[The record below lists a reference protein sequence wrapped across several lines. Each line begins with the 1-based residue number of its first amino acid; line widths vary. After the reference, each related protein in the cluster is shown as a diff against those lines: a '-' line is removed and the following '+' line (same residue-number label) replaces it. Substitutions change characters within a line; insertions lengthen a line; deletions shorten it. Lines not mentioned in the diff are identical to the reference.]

1 MSTVTQPVEQPATL
15 PAEPHAPQAFEASD
29 VVRRAAEGARLLT
42 VRGVVMRTVSVAS
55 NLVLIA
61 LVSPREFGLYAIAR
75 GTLGLIQNAMELGF
89 EQALVRR
96 RQAPASADFSAVLGL
111 QLSVLAVFATLAVA
125 RPDVLFRYSPIG
137 ARWYGWLAA
146 VIITMAVVPVGTGAR
161 VRLERD
167 LHYNRLAVVDILNV
181 LVQNFGLLFF
191 ALIGRFE
198 LGVFV
203 VMMLMFVSVNVLL
216 VRWSPGPT
224 PTLAFGRLRPIVRDA
239 FGFTAT
245 AWTQVAREFV
255 TPLVIG
261 ALFGLETAGLWAFTL
276 RVGQLLDV
284 TIAGFQQATVP
295 AAVRVRDNARAL
307 RQLSTNALGGAAALA
322 LPVSAIMVAG
332 LPIVGAM
339 WPKWQPAIR
348 MAQLYLAVYSVA
360 GVLTASLYG
369 VAIAVRGSTAALAGP
384 FASMVITWTGFVI
397 LARMGSHAI
406 AWMIAPM
413 LLIPAL
419 TLIPLTP
426 ADIRPSVSHPPVFR
440 AMAAA
445 ATAYVVYAV
454 GVVLRAPAVA
464 TALLATAGACAWGRP
479 SLLIAQMRDFP
490 LRWRMSSI
498 RKST

>member
-1 MSTVTQPVEQPATL
+1 MSSVMHPVEPVTQT
-15 PAEPHAPQAFEASD
+15 FEASD
-29 VVRRAAEGARLLT
+29 VVRRATEGARLLT
-42 VRGVVMRTVSVAS
+42 ARGVVMRAVSVAS

-96 RQAPASADFSAVLGL
+96 RRIPVSADFSAVLGL
-111 QLSVLAVFATLAVA
+111 QLSVLAVFATLAIV
-125 RPDVLFRYSPIG
+125 RPQFLFRYSPID

-146 VIITMAVVPVGTGAR
+146 VIITMAVVPMGTGAR

-167 LHYNRLAVVDILNV
+167 LQYHRLAAVDILNV

-191 ALIGRFE
+191 ALIGHFAI
-198 LGVFV
+198 GVFV
-203 VMMLMFVSVNVLL
+203 VLMLMFLSVNVLL
-216 VRWSPGPT
+216 VRWSPGPR
-224 PTLAFGRLRPIVRDA
+224 PTFAFGRLRSIARDA

-261 ALFGLETAGLWAFTL
+261 ALFGLEMAGLWAFTL

-295 AAVRVRDNARAL
+295 AAVRVRDDPQAL
-307 RQLSTNALGGAAALA
+307 RLLATNALAGAAVLA

-332 LPIVGAM
+332 LPVLGLL
-339 WPKWQPAIR
+339 WPKWEPAIQ

-384 FASMVITWTGFVI
+384 LASMVITWSGFFI

-413 LLIPAL
+413 LMIPAL

-426 ADIRPSVSHPPVFR
+426 ADIRPSVSHPAVFR
-440 AMAAA
+440 AMGAA
-445 ATAYVVYAV
+445 ATAYAVYAI
-454 GVVLRAPAVA
+454 GVALRAPAVT
-464 TALLATAGACAWGRP
+464 TALCATAGALFWARP
-479 SLLIAQMRDFP
+479 SIVVAKVRNFP
-490 LRWRMSSI
+490 IRWRMLSSQNP
-498 RKST
+498 T